1 LDGLVILKDIFIE
14 DICKAKFKKRSLEM
28 TKPLS
33 NQKHINTNGT
43 KTNKDIE
50 IPINSNIDPKKC
62 DDNLLNNKETK
73 RNRDIK

>member
-1 LDGLVILKDIFIE
+1 
-14 DICKAKFKKRSLEM
+14 M